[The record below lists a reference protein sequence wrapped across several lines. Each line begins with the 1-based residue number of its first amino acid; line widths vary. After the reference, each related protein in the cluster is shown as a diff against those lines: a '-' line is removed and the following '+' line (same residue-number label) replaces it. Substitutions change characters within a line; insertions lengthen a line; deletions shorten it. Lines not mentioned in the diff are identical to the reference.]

1 MSSLIPSIFLMIMI
15 TLTLVLLPRL
25 SDDRQ
30 PRADE
35 PQRVTEE
42 IHIKPKRRK

>member
-1 MSSLIPSIFLMIMI
+1 MSSLIPSLFLMTMI
-15 TLTLVLLPRL
+15 VLTLVLLPRL

-30 PRADE
+30 SRTDE

-42 IHIKPKRRK
+42 IHIKPKLHK